1 MVRYKMPFKKKPYR
15 KVGDIYL
22 PRPPTGATHIL
33 FRTDDRKRATVAIKD
48 VETLLGSVGIIKF
61 LKLNNKNKLV
71 KTYEEEY
78 RWDGHEVE
86 ELKGLNA
93 EKKSKIE
100 KKKKN

>member
-1 MVRYKMPFKKKPYR
+1 MPFKKKPYR

-22 PRPPTGATHIL
+22 PRPPVGATHIF
-33 FRTDDRKRATVAIKD
+33 FRSDDKGKATVAIKD
-48 VETLLGSVGIIKF
+48 VDTLLGSVGTIKY

-71 KTYEEEY
+71 KTHEEEY

-86 ELKGLNA
+86 GLKELNA
-93 EKKSKIE
+93 EKEKFK